1 LDFFDRSCGG
11 RGVVE
16 DDKGLAFGFEVGLC
30 DEVDDVAVFGE
41 DFAEGGFEFVDLY
54 LFFKVPDVDS
64 TWKKMFSSE
73 NIARQ
78 RKRLTSRWEGL
89 LLTYWRGLHGAGR
102 PMLVVEPP
110 ETGK

>member
-16 DDKGLAFGFEVGLC
+16 DDEGLAFGFEVGLC
-30 DEVDDVAVFGE
+30 DEVDDVAVFRE

-54 LFFKVPDVDS
+54 FFFKVPDVDS

-89 LLTYWRGLHGAGR
+89 LLTCWRGLHGAGR